1 MEQKIILHFFHL
13 IALHVFLNCYGK
25 IYHFENI
32 CVHNNQKRSSET
44 QLSRQN
50 LDLKLSFTTFLWFY
64 NKKPPEQLNMA
75 KNLGHS
81 QEKDWLENSYV
92 VWIYENCSFFPYAK
106 RTVPQCTWWLHTES
120 LYSTRDIFISCANGI
135 LSELG
140 TFYFWISG
148 LMLDPLFISR
158 LNNAC
163 SLLVIKSPD

>member
-13 IALHVFLNCYGK
+13 IALHFFLNCYGK

-92 VWIYENCSFFPYAK
+92 VWIYDIVPFFPVPNEQFHNVPDDFILNLS
-106 RTVPQCTWWLHTES
+106 TVPEIS
-120 LYSTRDIFISCANGI
+120 LSHIQMGLY
-135 LSELG
+135 LSWELL
-140 TFYFWISG
+140 ISG
-148 LMLDPLFISR
+148 YRD
-158 LNNAC
+158 
-163 SLLVIKSPD
+163 